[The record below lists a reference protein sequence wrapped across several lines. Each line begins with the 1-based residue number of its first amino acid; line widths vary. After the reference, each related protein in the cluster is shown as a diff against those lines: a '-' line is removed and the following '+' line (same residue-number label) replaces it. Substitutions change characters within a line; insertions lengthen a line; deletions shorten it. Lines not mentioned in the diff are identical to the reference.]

1 MQSCVR
7 ESAEAL
13 DGLSAYVR
21 SMSAE
26 IATQDHAAQAT
37 PASRTRT
44 HAQTSTRAPSQT
56 LRRPHPNKGAVIR
69 LCGQGGSAHSLWQEA
84 AFVDALTGF
93 FHFVDTDR
101 DGNCLFRATILVT
114 ALRPLCIA
122 SAQT

>member
-1 MQSCVR
+1 MLTHRGSQ
-7 ESAEAL
+7 EA
-13 DGLSAYVR
+13 
-21 SMSAE
+21 
-26 IATQDHAAQAT
+26 
-37 PASRTRT
+37 
-44 HAQTSTRAPSQT
+44 
-56 LRRPHPNKGAVIR
+56 AV
-69 LCGQGGSAHSLWQEA
+69 LTSLWQEA